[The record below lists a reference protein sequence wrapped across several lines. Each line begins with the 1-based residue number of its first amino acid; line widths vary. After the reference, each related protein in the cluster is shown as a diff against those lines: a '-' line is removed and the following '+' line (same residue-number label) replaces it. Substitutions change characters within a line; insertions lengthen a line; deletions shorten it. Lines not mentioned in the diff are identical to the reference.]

1 MSWTCPEIARP
12 GSRRARPTLLCLCWT
27 VSSALVGCERAGPG
41 DPLHDLAL
49 APGADAGAAS
59 PDLPRAW
66 VTPRGVVVAGARLP
80 TSAEVKR
87 ALEPARRGGPFA
99 LGVDRGRPFEAA
111 WSVVAAAGPRE
122 PLPVELLVGERSSPR
137 AIRVCAGPRP
147 RPRGTDCWGRA
158 YGRPGSGARR
168 PQADAGPAGDD
179 RMAAPATDLSLPMTL
194 TLLVGRQAVSIRVQE
209 RLVRV
214 IETNGEAAS
223 AARLVSET
231 LGSLRLRNDWDR
243 LAIVRVDPAIPWGDV
258 IAVLGTLGDQG
269 FDQIRIESAGGT
281 SAS

>member
-1 MSWTCPEIARP
+1 
-12 GSRRARPTLLCLCWT
+12 
-27 VSSALVGCERAGPG
+27 
-41 DPLHDLAL
+41 
-49 APGADAGAAS
+49 
-59 PDLPRAW
+59 
-66 VTPRGVVVAGARLP
+66 
-80 TSAEVKR
+80 
-87 ALEPARRGGPFA
+87 
-99 LGVDRGRPFEAA
+99 
-111 WSVVAAAGPRE
+111 
-122 PLPVELLVGERSSPR
+122 
-137 AIRVCAGPRP
+137 
-147 RPRGTDCWGRA
+147 
-158 YGRPGSGARR
+158 
-168 PQADAGPAGDD
+168 
-179 RMAAPATDLSLPMTL
+179 MAAPATDLSLPMTL